1 MKVLLVLTARA
12 VELEMCLRALRA
24 TAVIGSCCSL
34 PSDQTYRA
42 TTGEP
47 NDCFHSDWPT
57 CTTGG
62 RGEGA
67 LTDLSVSGTARHST
81 YTQEDNN

>member
-12 VELEMCLRALRA
+12 VELDMCLSAPCA
-24 TAVIGSCCSL
+24 TAVRGSCCNL

-47 NDCFHSDWPT
+47 NVLLHSAWPA
-57 CTTGG
+57 TGG
-62 RGEGA
+62 HGEGQG
-67 LTDLSVSGTARHST
+67 TDLKSLSPAADIPPS
-81 YTQEDNN
+81 